1 MLKKE
6 QHPLWM
12 LLPAVL
18 FKIALNYETS
28 MALVTVMM
36 QLNNGC
42 QQRVQVAA
50 KGYEQPNHEGN
61 EQEKKD
67 ENDD

>member
-1 MLKKE
+1 MM
-6 QHPLWM
+6 M

-18 FKIALNYETS
+18 K
-28 MALVTVMM
+28 
-36 QLNNGC
+36 C
-42 QQRVQVAA
+42 QQRVQVTA

-67 ENDD
+67 EDNG